1 MCTSVIR
8 FSQER
13 VKEFLT
19 QFRTLVECE
28 SPSNDPRSLAAS
40 ARLIAEIGEQI
51 TGVRPSIRSVEGFP
65 HVLFHIGT
73 GPRRVLLLGHHDT
86 VWPRGTL
93 ATMPWSV
100 SGDVVSGPGTDDMK
114 GGILI
119 AFHAVGELLRR
130 SGEKALDGVSILITA
145 DEELGSPTS
154 QSLIESL
161 AQEVEA
167 VLVFESGGTDGEVKV
182 ARKGVAI
189 YQLEVIGRAAHAG
202 VEPER
207 GVNATVEVAQQ
218 VLRIEQIGS
227 PDGSTTV
234 VPAVM
239 QSGTTTN
246 TVPARAT
253 VGVDSRALTVDEQ
266 QRVDSQMRALETQ
279 NPGARI
285 VLHGG
290 INRPPLEE
298 RFAEDLLVR
307 AQEAAEALGHPPLGS
322 VRVGG
327 GSDANFAAGMGTPT
341 LDGLGTVGGG
351 SHADDEHALLSWIPR
366 RVELTATLVAS
377 LLQNP
382 VPRPDAAAHP
392 EEAVQG
398 HRVSR

>member
-1 MCTSVIR
+1 MIR
-8 FSQER
+8 FSQEK
-13 VKEFLT
+13 VEEFLA

-28 SPSNDPRSLAAS
+28 SPSHDPQSLASS
-40 ARLIAEIGEQI
+40 AKLIAEIGEQI

-93 ATMPWSV
+93 AKMPWSV

-119 AFHAVGELLRR
+119 ALHAVGALLRH
-130 SGEKALDGVSILITA
+130 SGKNRLDGVNILITA

-154 QSLIESL
+154 QKLIERR
-161 AQEVEA
+161 AREAEA
-167 VLVFESGGTDGEVKV
+167 VLVFESGGSAGEVKV

-189 YQLEVIGRAAHAG
+189 YQLEVIGRASHAG

-207 GVNATVEVAQQ
+207 GVNATVEIAQQ
-218 VLRIEQIGS
+218 VLEIDRIGS

-253 VGVDSRALTVDEQ
+253 VGVDSRALTVEEQ
-266 QRVDSQMRALETQ
+266 MRVDTAMRSLRAR
-279 NPGARI
+279 NPDARL

-298 RFAEDLLVR
+298 RVAESLLVR
-307 AQEAAEALGHPPLGS
+307 AQEAAASLGHPPLDA

-327 GSDANFAAGMGTPT
+327 GSDANFTAGVGTPT

-366 RVELTATLVAS
+366 RVELTAALVAS
-377 LLQNP
+377 LLENP
-382 VPRPDAAAHP
+382 VPRPETAGELDAPVAH
-392 EEAVQG
+392 
-398 HRVSR
+398 R

>member
-1 MCTSVIR
+1 MIR

>member
-1 MCTSVIR
+1 MIR

-13 VKEFLT
+13 VEEFLT

-51 TGVRPSIRSVEGFP
+51 TGVRPSVRSVEGFP

-100 SGDVVSGPGTDDMK
+100 SGDIVSGPGTDDMK

-130 SGEKALDGVSILITA
+130 SGEEALDGVSILITA

-154 QSLIESL
+154 QALIEQL
-161 AQEVEA
+161 AQEAEA
-167 VLVFESGGTDGEVKV
+167 VLVFESGGENGEVKV

-266 QRVDSQMRALETQ
+266 QRVDSQMRALEAQT
-279 NPGARI
+279 PGARI

-307 AQEAAEALGHPPLGS
+307 AQEAADALGHPPLDAM
-322 VRVGG
+322 RVGG

-382 VPRPDAAAHP
+382 VPRPDAAAQP

>member
-1 MCTSVIR
+1 MIR

-13 VKEFLT
+13 VEEFLT

-100 SGDVVSGPGTDDMK
+100 SGDIVSGPGTDDMK

-130 SGEKALDGVSILITA
+130 SGEEALDGVSILITA

-154 QSLIESL
+154 QALIEQL
-161 AQEVEA
+161 AQEAEA
-167 VLVFESGGTDGEVKV
+167 VLVFESGGENGEVKV

-266 QRVDSQMRALETQ
+266 QRVDSQMRALEAQT
-279 NPGARI
+279 PGARI

-307 AQEAAEALGHPPLGS
+307 AQEAADALGHPPLDA

-377 LLQNP
+377 LLENP

>member
-1 MCTSVIR
+1 MIR

-100 SGDVVSGPGTDDMK
+100 SGDIVSGPGTDDMK

-130 SGEKALDGVSILITA
+130 SGEEALDGVSILITA

-154 QSLIESL
+154 QALIEQL
-161 AQEVEA
+161 AQEAEA
-167 VLVFESGGTDGEVKV
+167 VLVFESGGENGEVKV

-266 QRVDSQMRALETQ
+266 QRVDSQMRALEAQT
-279 NPGARI
+279 PGARI

-307 AQEAAEALGHPPLGS
+307 AQESADALGHPPLDA

>member
-13 VKEFLT
+13 VEEFLA

-28 SPSNDPRSLAAS
+28 SPSNDPQSLASS
-40 ARLIAEIGEQI
+40 AKLIAEIGEQI

-93 ATMPWSV
+93 ANMPWSV

-119 AFHAVGELLRR
+119 ALHAVGALLRR
-130 SGEKALDGVSILITA
+130 SGTHGLDGVSILITA

-154 QSLIESL
+154 QPLIERM
-161 AQEVEA
+161 AREAEA
-167 VLVFESGGTDGEVKV
+167 VLVFESGGSAGEVKV

-189 YQLEVIGRAAHAG
+189 YQLEVVGRASHAG

-207 GVNATVEVAQQ
+207 GVNATVEVAHQ
-218 VLRIEQIGS
+218 VLRINRIGS

-253 VGVDSRALTVDEQ
+253 VGVDSRALTVEEQ
-266 QRVDSQMRALETQ
+266 KRVDAEMRSLRAE
-279 NPGARI
+279 NPDARLI
-285 VLHGG
+285 LHGG

-298 RFAEDLLVR
+298 RLAEDLLTR
-307 AQEAAEALGHPPLGS
+307 AQQAAVTLGHPPLEA

-327 GSDANFAAGMGTPT
+327 GSDANFSAGVGTPT

-366 RVELTATLVAS
+366 RVELTAALVAS
-377 LLQNP
+377 LLESP
-382 VPRPDAAAHP
+382 VPRPESVGEADAP
-392 EEAVQG
+392 TVRG
-398 HRVSR
+398 

>member
-1 MCTSVIR
+1 M
-8 FSQER
+8 
-13 VKEFLT
+13 
-19 QFRTLVECE
+19 
-28 SPSNDPRSLAAS
+28 
-40 ARLIAEIGEQI
+40 
-51 TGVRPSIRSVEGFP
+51 
-65 HVLFHIGT
+65 
-73 GPRRVLLLGHHDT
+73 LGHHDT

>member
-1 MCTSVIR
+1 MIR

-13 VKEFLT
+13 VEEFLT

-100 SGDVVSGPGTDDMK
+100 SGDIVSGPGTDDMK

-130 SGEKALDGVSILITA
+130 SGEEALDGVSILITA

-154 QSLIESL
+154 QALIEQL
-161 AQEVEA
+161 AQEAEA
-167 VLVFESGGTDGEVKV
+167 VLVFESGGENGEVKV

-266 QRVDSQMRALETQ
+266 QRVDSQMRALEAQT
-279 NPGARI
+279 PGARI

-307 AQEAAEALGHPPLGS
+307 AQEAADALGHPPLDA